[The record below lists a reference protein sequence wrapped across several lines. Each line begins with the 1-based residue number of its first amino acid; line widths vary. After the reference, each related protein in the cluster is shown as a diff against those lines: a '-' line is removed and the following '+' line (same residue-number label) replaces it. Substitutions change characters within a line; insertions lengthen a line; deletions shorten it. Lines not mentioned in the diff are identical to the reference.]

1 MMSDFD
7 FNMDEFNTLLE
18 TANETLSCDAACQ
31 EEKKRQELEQSYL
44 DAESNIVSGPEKF
57 YTAKKDYITFTKGE
71 AGYNEYITNE
81 LEKESTAIVTT
92 YQDKFNETIKMIKN
106 LFNTYNGL
114 SINYNNVYDLYGK
127 YKQENDDIE
136 KKFKTTVSDTITND
150 RKTYYEDQVLNRL
163 HNYYYFFMFVYIFI
177 VVVFFVASFLVE
189 SDFIFR
195 TRMLIFILLVAYPF
209 ICYFVYQLA
218 EKIINYINS
227 FLPKNVYK
235 TL

>member
-7 FNMDEFNTLLE
+7 FNTDEFNALLE
-18 TANETLSCDAACQ
+18 TANETLTCDATCQ
-31 EEKKRQELEQSYL
+31 EEKQRQELGQNYL
-44 DAESNIVSGPEKF
+44 DAESNVISGPEKL
-57 YTAKKDYITFTKGE
+57 YAAKKDFITFTKGE
-71 AGYNEYITNE
+71 AGYNEYISNE
-81 LEKESTAIVTT
+81 LKQESNAIVTT

-114 SINYNNVYDLYGK
+114 SINYNNVYDLYRK
-127 YKQENDDIE
+127 YKQENDNIE
-136 KKFKTTVSDTITND
+136 NKFKTTVSDTITND
-150 RKTYYEDQVLNRL
+150 RKTYYEDQVLNRV

-177 VVVFFVASFLVE
+177 LVVFFAALFLVE
-189 SDFIFR
+189 SDFIFK
-195 TRMLIFILLVAYPF
+195 TRVFIFILLVAYPF
-209 ICYFVYQLA
+209 ICYFMYQLA